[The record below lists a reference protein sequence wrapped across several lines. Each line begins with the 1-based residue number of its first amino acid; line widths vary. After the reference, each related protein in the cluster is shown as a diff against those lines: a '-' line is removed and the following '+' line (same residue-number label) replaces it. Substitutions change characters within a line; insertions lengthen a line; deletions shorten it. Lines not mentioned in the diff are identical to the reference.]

1 MFKIIL
7 IKEVS
12 EVFAVE
18 GDKEIKLMDAMS
30 DGLGKM
36 LDESVYFHLYTVV
49 YNTMVC
55 QIYYF

>member
-36 LDESVYFHLYTVV
+36 LDESVYFHLYIVV
-49 YNTMVC
+49 
-55 QIYYF
+55 

>member
-18 GDKEIKLMDAMS
+18 GDKEINIMDAMS

-49 YNTMVC
+49 
-55 QIYYF
+55 